1 MMNKL
6 TKQYYA
12 VKIFDKEKVGNY
24 VFIYICL
31 YVFRWLVLMW
41 VIDEGGCGNW
51 WWWGLWGGEND
62 IL

>member
-41 VIDEGGCGNW
+41 VIDEGGCGN
-51 WWWGLWGGEND
+51 
-62 IL
+62 